1 MSAIEFM
8 DSLSFAHV
16 MALALLQAAA
26 FFMLYGVAKNR
37 QPGFL
42 DPFTL
47 TIFFSASAWSTVLFL
62 YFTDRCSARLLMSF
76 LLTNVA
82 FFVAY
87 LAAAPRYSRFGGGLP
102 VVGGPQTTLKFKIFG
117 LIVCSLY
124 FSFMAYNLAVFGFGI
139 QHEARLEIYTNSQGL
154 GILKRGMDALM
165 PAAIFVLVRHALREH
180 HFVKI
185 CSYILLLL
193 IFANT
198 VLDGSKSGIVQF
210 ALVCVV
216 SVAWFRKWGYL
227 PRVGQFSFVKFVIF
241 AVVAVLVAG
250 AVLAIQ
256 MDAYKNFESLRVVGS
271 ILLFRLLVAGDIFI
285 LAYPNE
291 IIDKI
296 ALAYHPLVILFN
308 DPISVFRLMKI
319 EVVPLG
325 NQLYNYFLTD
335 RLVESGGPNSHLAI
349 YSYYLFGDFGGPI
362 FSGIFGLLYGAIRR
376 GVWIAKGGRL
386 VAGAVYVTLLSNAS
400 AILIDPSYSVIRLTN
415 ILIFLIPVALVFS
428 FTLKV
433 RHEDRGNSAKL
444 V

>member
-8 DSLSFAHV
+8 GSLSFSHV
-16 MALALLQAAA
+16 MVLALLQAAA
-26 FFMLYGVAKNR
+26 FFMLYGVVKNR

-62 YFTDRCSARLLMSF
+62 YFTDRCSERLLASF
-76 LLTNVA
+76 LLTNA
-82 FFVAY
+82 TFFIAY
-87 LAAAPRYSRFGGGLP
+87 LAAAPRYSRFGGRVLFE
-102 VVGGPQTTLKFKIFG
+102 GGAQPTLKFKVFG
-117 LIVCSLY
+117 LIICALY
-124 FSFMAYNLAVFGFGI
+124 FSFMAYNIAVFGFGI

-165 PAAIFVLVRHALREH
+165 PAAVFVLMQYALREH

-227 PRVGQFSFVKFVIF
+227 PRTGQFSFVKFLIF
-241 AVVAVLVAG
+241 AVVAVLFAG
-250 AVLAIQ
+250 VVLAIQ
-256 MDAYKNFESLRVVGS
+256 MDAYKSFESIRVVGS

-291 IIDKI
+291 VIDKI

-335 RLVESGGPNSHLAI
+335 RLVESGGPNSHLAV
-349 YSYYLFGDFGGPI
+349 YSYYLFGDFGAPI

-376 GVWIAKGGRL
+376 GVWVAKGGRL
-386 VAGAVYVTLLSNAS
+386 VAGAVYVTLLANAS

-415 ILIFLIPVALVFS
+415 ILIFLIPLALVFS

-433 RHEDRGNSAKL
+433 RHEDRGNSTKL